1 MLVLGLPARGTRAV
15 PSGLATLAV
24 VGGVDLILLF
34 FARVAGS
41 TPTILL
47 TGGLAAVI
55 LGPAFWI
62 WSGRVL
68 SR

>member
-1 MLVLGLPARGTRAV
+1 MPV
-15 PSGLATLAV
+15 
-24 VGGVDLILLF
+24 
-34 FARVAGS
+34 
-41 TPTILL
+41 ILL

>member
-1 MLVLGLPARGTRAV
+1 MR
-15 PSGLATLAV
+15 GLATLAV
-24 VGGVDLILLF
+24 VGGIDLILLF
-34 FARVAGS
+34 LATVAGS
-41 TPTILL
+41 TPAILL
-47 TGGLAAVI
+47 TGGLASVI